1 MLKKTGFVVAVLCVF
16 GLSALLMSCG
26 SGSDRPA
33 GILYIVSQSLSN
45 VSSYAVDLG
54 SGELSL
60 ITNDL
65 ADSCVDSSCGLP
77 LGMSLDPT
85 GATAFVLSQN
95 AISGFTVH
103 GDGSLSTPTTAA
115 MMPIAPNQQTA
126 VAMASTAAG
135 DMMAVISL
143 GTANPQNCPTDG
155 AAYDPNPADVNNTV
169 GCPLIQIFS
178 TMPGSASAT
187 LTGNN
192 CPALNGPC
200 PYVLSRIPT
209 AVSILNFT
217 FPGGSPQTLLFVT
230 SNLDLTNKHND
241 SELSVFSVDSSG
253 NLSEQTASPYT
264 AQAPNPL
271 SVLAVN
277 TSPPQQNTGG
287 VFVYVGSQAAVTG
300 SVSTFEVCTQP
311 QGPCTPQDVQNESLA
326 VVGKPASIGQN
337 PIAMLADPTS
347 TFLYIACN
355 VGNNVYAFRMN
366 TTTGVLT
373 GLSPA
378 LQPTGAGPVALS
390 IQPSDNNSN
399 EYLFVS
405 NNASSTVS
413 GYIVNLT
420 SGNLSNP
427 LAPLIFPPGN
437 PYGIAGR

>member
-1 MLKKTGFVVAVLCVF
+1 MLKKTGFMVAVLCVF

-54 SGELSL
+54 SGDLSL

-65 ADSCVDSSCGLP
+65 ADTCADSSCGLP

-85 GATAFVLSQN
+85 GNAAFVLSQG

-103 GDGSLSTPTTAA
+103 SDGSLSKATTAA
-115 MMPIAPNQQTA
+115 MMQPDQTA
-126 VAMASTAAG
+126 LAMASTAAG
-135 DMMAVISL
+135 DMMAVISV
-143 GTANPQNCPTDG
+143 GAANPQNCPIDG
-155 AAYDPNPADVNNTV
+155 AAYDPNPEDANNTL
-169 GCPLIQIFS
+169 GCPLIQIYS
-178 TMPGSASAT
+178 TQSGSTSAA

-192 CPALNGPC
+192 CAALNGPC

-217 FPGGSPQTLLFVT
+217 FPGQPTQTLLFVT
-230 SNLDLTNKHND
+230 SDLDLTSKHND
-241 SELSVFSVDSSG
+241 SQLSVFSVDSSG
-253 NLSEQTASPYT
+253 NLSEQSDSPYT

-277 TSPPQQNTGG
+277 TNPPQQNTGS

-300 SVSTFEVCTQP
+300 SVSVFEVCTQA
-311 QGPCTPQDVQNESLA
+311 QGPCTQQDVDNENLA

-337 PIAMLADPTS
+337 PITMLADPTN

-355 VGNNVYAFRMN
+355 VGNNIYAFRMN

-378 LQPTGAGPVALS
+378 LQPTGSGPVALAMHAS
-390 IQPSDNNSN
+390 NNNSN

-405 NNASSTVS
+405 NNNSSTVT